1 MISSSQ
7 TLHVTDN
14 PKCAAD
20 VLQMASLGGKIV
32 TCTCS
37 MWGHHS
43 VHKHCT
49 CTCSTLIHILWLE
62 IDFHFFVIFGL
73 CLSLLSMQHAN
84 LVSSNVTTSAGMMF
98 FAVMASS
105 TVLIKQTNET
115 VSTLLEF
122 PFLCNLYIVGLH
134 ILESDYWSSYLFV
147 AISSLIL
154 LFSKAVVII
163 RTLCAICH
171 HP

>member
-14 PKCAAD
+14 PRCTAD
-20 VLQMASLGGKIV
+20 VLQIASLGGKIA

-37 MWGHHS
+37 MFGRHS

-49 CTCSTLIHILWLE
+49 CSTLIHIMWLE
-62 IDFHFFVIFGL
+62 IDFHFFVIFGI
-73 CLSLLSMQHAN
+73 CVSLLSMQHAN
-84 LVSSNVTTSAGMMF
+84 LVSSNVTTSAEMMF

-122 PFLCNLYIVGLH
+122 PFLGNLYIVELH
-134 ILESDYWSSYLFV
+134 ILESD
-147 AISSLIL
+147 
-154 LFSKAVVII
+154 
-163 RTLCAICH
+163 
-171 HP
+171 